1 LPTRSIGTQQ
11 IHKKWLNQHQLS
23 IAKCRRLSSATA
35 RCIWHETCSTAG
47 RIDNSSRRAKLSI
60 EIENAERGQF
70 PLRRNRMSVSGISSS
85 SLFNTQTVQ
94 NNFQQFQQDFQQLGQ
109 DLQSGNLSAAQ
120 SDFSTLQSLVSQNS
134 TAASQSSSPIA
145 QAFSQLAKDLQSGN
159 LSAAQ
164 QDFTTIQK
172 DIQSQSTQSQT
183 ASTGGHHHHHGGSGS
198 SEISEL
204 LGQLGTALQSGDLST
219 AQQAY
224 NSLAQQFQQS
234 SPSNGVQTEST
245 SATALSGV
253 SIGVSISA

>member
-1 LPTRSIGTQQ
+1 MEIEKP
-11 IHKKWLNQHQLS
+11 
-23 IAKCRRLSSATA
+23 SAT
-35 RCIWHETCSTAG
+35 I
-47 RIDNSSRRAKLSI
+47 
-60 EIENAERGQF
+60 

-94 NNFQQFQQDFQQLGQ
+94 NNFQQFQQDFLQLGQ

-134 TAASQSSSPIA
+134 SAASQSSSPIA

-172 DIQSQSTQSQT
+172 DIQSQSTQNHT
-183 ASTGGHHHHHGGSGS
+183 GSTGAHHHHHGGSGS

-234 SPSNGVQTEST
+234 SPSGGAQTESI
-245 SATALSGV
+245 SATTLSGGSSGV
-253 SIGVSISA
+253 SINA